1 MTPSKLPSDRSFG
14 FLFTVVFAL
23 LAGWFY
29 YRGRSFWDICV
40 WVSGGFLVVTLVL
53 PRILR
58 PLNFLWMKLGDL
70 LGRIVSPI
78 VLGIIFYGAVTPF
91 ALVMKLAK
99 RDALSRR
106 FDAGARSYW
115 ISRDPPGPNAAE
127 SFPRQF

>member
-14 FLFTVVFAL
+14 LLFTAVFAI
-23 LAGWFY
+23 LAGWSW
-29 YRGRSFWDICV
+29 YRVRSYWDICAGL
-40 WVSGGFLVVTLVL
+40 SGGFLVLALVL
-53 PRILR
+53 PRVLH

-78 VLGIIFYGAVTPF
+78 VLGIIFYLAVTPF
-91 ALVMKLAK
+91 ALVMKLAG

-115 ISRDPPGPNAAE
+115 VSREPPGPNAAE

>member
-1 MTPSKLPSDRSFG
+1 MNPSKLPSDRSFG
-14 FLFTVVFAL
+14 ILFTVVSAL
-23 LAGWFY
+23 LAGWFFY
-29 YRGRSFWDICV
+29 KGRTYWDIFAG
-40 WVSGGFLVVTLVL
+40 VSAGFLVLALVL
-53 PRILR
+53 PRVLR
-58 PLNFLWMKLGDL
+58 PLNFVWMKFGDL

-99 RDALSRR
+99 RDALARR

-115 ISRDPPGPNAAE
+115 ILRDPPGPNAAE